1 MRVSQLLL
9 PPSLPPSLS
18 PWTHFG
24 HSNKPLNIKTLANI
38 SAAWLYEADWS
49 FMLPLPTWRQ
59 LLPLLLLGRY
69 WILSLVSRKPASHYH
84 CMTQGSESTLQGNS
98 KYYFASVEA
107 YNHLSPTPDHLSP
120 DHLSPAS
127 GADQLFKC
135 TIFSPKNYK
144 RS

>member
-9 PPSLPPSLS
+9 PPSLHTSLS
-18 PWTHFG
+18 PWTHFC
-24 HSNKPLNIKTLANI
+24 HPNKPLNIKTLAYI
-38 SAAWLYEADWS
+38 SAAWLYEAHSS
-49 FMLPLPTWRQ
+49 FMPPLPTWPQ
-59 LLPLLLLGRY
+59 LLSLLLLGRY
-69 WILSLVSRKPASHYH
+69 WLLSLVSRKPASHYQ
-84 CMTQGSESTLQGNS
+84 CMTHGSVSTLHGNS